1 MLSYAI
7 VHSTFEFTLYIRLI
21 GYTTFFLRF
30 NQPGTTMSPS
40 SRFML
45 CLSLDGQHSW
55 NRLQVLKN
63 EAIATCTLSQWAG
76 MLQVMALSSLVKR
89 TVFSVYPDVSDGIC
103 PLFHGP
109 ILLWG
114 NYFQYQH
121 VMTPVHCILCGP
133 GMVAS
138 ITSHAFHFGQTI
150 LSLSVM
156 EFPTSTHSMYFL
168 RHVPH
173 LQCLSPHLIIS
184 YQVVLLLLAT
194 PSGLIQVH
202 FIFASHLLVAF
213 PVNLHLHPFQIP
225 VHLQD
230 LQWFLLQSS
239 FHKPCMA
246 QLPLSLQAPSPL
258 SFLLHVPH
266 L

>member
-1 MLSYAI
+1 MEWKLHDRITLSYVI
-7 VHSTFEFTLYIRLI
+7 VHSLHSTYTIYYIVSQIQSTRNNNEPIFKIHTIPFSRWATFVKQLTS
-21 GYTTFFLRF
+21 
-30 NQPGTTMSPS
+30 Q
-40 SRFML
+40 
-45 CLSLDGQHSW
+45 
-55 NRLQVLKN
+55 KN
-63 EAIATCTLSQWAG
+63 EAIATSTLSQWAS

-150 LSLSVM
+150 LSLSVV

-168 RHVPH
+168 RHIPH

-184 YQVVLLLLAT
+184 YQVILLLLAT

-230 LQWFLLQSS
+230 LQ
-239 FHKPCMA
+239 
-246 QLPLSLQAPSPL
+246 
-258 SFLLHVPH
+258 
-266 L
+266 

>member
-1 MLSYAI
+1 MLL
-7 VHSTFEFTLYIRLI
+7 FTLYIRVHSLHSTYRI
-21 GYTTFFLRF
+21 YYIFSQIQSTRNNNEPIFKIHAMPFSRWATFVKPLA
-30 NQPGTTMSPS
+30 SPKEWS
-40 SRFML
+40 YCNLHPLPMGRY
-45 CLSLDGQHSW
+45 
-55 NRLQVLKN
+55 
-63 EAIATCTLSQWAG
+63 A
-76 MLQVMALSSLVKR
+76 
-89 TVFSVYPDVSDGIC
+89 PSDGLVISC
-103 PLFHGP
+103 EAHCLFRVSRCLRWNLPVVSRTNFAVGK
-109 ILLWG
+109 LLSIPT
-114 NYFQYQH
+114 H
-121 VMTPVHCILCGP
+121 VMTPAHCILCGP

-150 LSLSVM
+150 LSLSVVG
-156 EFPTSTHSMYFL
+156 FPTSTHSMYFL

-230 LQWFLLQSS
+230 LQWFLLQSA